1 MDLATIID
9 GADRFV
15 AHLTRPPLVVN
26 AAVLDHLLDLRLDR
40 VEIEARGRLTCI
52 PAGAMS
58 PTPRPTGQ
66 WRSQLCAV
74 FGEQKTPTERVTG
87 AESPKRAE
95 SLMRARRGSRI
106 DVVVKPATAE
116 GLVPVLPVG
125 IGVTDS
131 GNQRFSRFRP
141 EGGWN

>member
-95 SLMRARRGSRI
+95 SLMRA
-106 DVVVKPATAE
+106 PAPTVAGA
-116 GLVPVLPVG
+116 GL
-125 IGVTDS
+125 T
-131 GNQRFSRFRP
+131 
-141 EGGWN
+141 